1 MHFGA
6 TQGLG
11 LPCVRSDNS
20 AAAFSRQTCGQ
31 LGRGEVEPGAP
42 DLLREQAAGSRTRG
56 GCTGSTVPAPGAGA
70 DPLTAW
76 RRLSL
81 AGRRRGGAQRHRH
94 TSDSKRSRRLS
105 APDRAGEGTRFIR
118 SGRPARCTEIFRGL
132 HIDPCLDCPR

>member
-1 MHFGA
+1 M
-6 TQGLG
+6 
-11 LPCVRSDNS
+11 
-20 AAAFSRQTCGQ
+20 
-31 LGRGEVEPGAP
+31 
-42 DLLREQAAGSRTRG
+42 GSRVADAWGLHGEHRAG
-56 GCTGSTVPAPGAGA
+56 AGAGA

-132 HIDPCLDCPR
+132 LIDPCLDCPR